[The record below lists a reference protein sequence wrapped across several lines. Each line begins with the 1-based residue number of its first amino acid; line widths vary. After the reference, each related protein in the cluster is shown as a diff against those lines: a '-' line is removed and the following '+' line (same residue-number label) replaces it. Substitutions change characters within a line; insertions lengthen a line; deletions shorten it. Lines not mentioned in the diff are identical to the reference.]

1 MIGLSLL
8 FGTIVGLSLG
18 LTGGGGAIFAV
29 PLLVYGLTVA
39 PQDAVGISLAAVGA
53 TALIGALQRLRAHE
67 VDLAT
72 GVLFALAGMVGAPL
86 GAWLNARLP
95 GALLLMLFALL
106 MLVVAVRMWRRASPV
121 PGQTS
126 PLSSACARDEHG
138 RLILTSHCVLT
149 LIAVGLL
156 TGILSGLFGVGGGF
170 IIVPALVLVSGMA
183 MHRAVATSLVVI
195 TLVSVSGVLSYLI
208 AGRPVEWMLTG
219 LFAVGGIIGMTL
231 GTQWSRRLS
240 GPILQQGFAVAL
252 VVVAAFVITR
262 NLW

>member
-1 MIGLSLL
+1 MIGLGLL
-8 FGTIVGLSLG
+8 FGSIVGLSLG

-53 TALIGALQRLRAHE
+53 TALVGALQRLRAHE
-67 VDLAT
+67 VDLGT

-95 GALLLMLFALL
+95 GSWLLVLFALL
-106 MLVVAVRMWRRASPV
+106 MLVVAVRMWRRTSRAS
-121 PGQTS
+121 GHTR

-138 RLILTSHCVLT
+138 RLTLTSRCMLT

-156 TGILSGLFGVGGGF
+156 TGVLSGLFGVGGGF

-195 TLVSVSGVLSYLI
+195 ALVSASGVLSYLI
-208 AGRPVEWMLTG
+208 AGRPLELLLTA
-219 LFAVGGIIGMTL
+219 LFVVGGLVGMTL
-231 GTQWSRRLS
+231 GTRWSRRLTS
-240 GPILQQGFAVAL
+240 PVLQQGFAVAL

-262 NLW
+262 NIW

>member
-29 PLLVYGLTVA
+29 PLLVYGLAVA

-86 GAWLNARLP
+86 GAWLNPRLP

-106 MLVVAVRMWRRASPV
+106 MLVVAVSLLQQHGIAAPV
-121 PGQTS
+121 
-126 PLSSACARDEHG
+126 DM
-138 RLILTSHCVLT
+138 
-149 LIAVGLL
+149 
-156 TGILSGLFGVGGGF
+156 VGGMG
-170 IIVPALVLVSGMA
+170 AWEASQL
-183 MHRAVATSLVVI
+183 ATVTASKE
-195 TLVSVSGVLSYLI
+195 
-208 AGRPVEWMLTG
+208 RP
-219 LFAVGGIIGMTL
+219 
-231 GTQWSRRLS
+231 
-240 GPILQQGFAVAL
+240 
-252 VVVAAFVITR
+252 
-262 NLW
+262 